1 MSDSDQPLESF
12 FLATAPYALRK
23 TKQREIFKAKQT
35 KRGRKAGPPSRKA
48 LQQPHEYVE
57 EPIITTDR
65 PEPNTQSNPS
75 YSTVPTATRVQNT
88 SNPCPKDSSEHH
100 EHEEILNKGH
110 YRPQCREIDDC
121 PTTTL
126 KSPPNSAENR
136 NSSTP
141 LTKIAPKVRTIER
154 EYSGEAVA
162 LATIPTACENATFST
177 ASNQATD
184 HSTRSTTTP
193 DLQPEISPSNQ
204 DEIQPNFGAKEA
216 PRGTELRR
224 QRSTSIQLRLTTNET
239 AFQPLSSSTTSLS
252 ASITSDFSHSAPI
265 PAQST
270 PISVQITSNRSTSA
284 LITSTISR
292 FCPLYDLPSFCASSL
307 SSFSSLAS
315 LPAQLFSTS
324 SSSSNILRAHSS
336 RRDLLGLGKA
346 PYKRM
351 TALTVTIAAG
361 LRRSGASLS
370 SRPVEEASS
379 RTDWRFIFSNWTSI
393 FSDTV
398 SDRLLNSLAVLF
410 TAFQLL

>member
-65 PEPNTQSNPS
+65 PEPITQSNPS

-100 EHEEILNKGH
+100 EHEEILNEGH

-126 KSPPNSAENR
+126 KSPPNSTENR

-154 EYSGEAVA
+154 ENSGEAVA

-204 DEIQPNFGAKEA
+204 DEIQPNFGTKEA
-216 PRGTELRR
+216 PRGTEFTTTEIHLDTTTTDHERDGFSTTIVINNLIISLDNIGFFALSTNTSLKYSNFRADHIQSIYFGTHYICYITILPFLRP
-224 QRSTSIQLRLTTNET
+224 SIPLRFLTIKLLF
-239 AFQPLSSSTTSLS
+239 ACFALSSTFL
-252 ASITSDFSHSAPI
+252 D
-265 PAQST
+265 
-270 PISVQITSNRSTSA
+270 
-284 LITSTISR
+284 
-292 FCPLYDLPSFCASSL
+292 
-307 SSFSSLAS
+307 
-315 LPAQLFSTS
+315 
-324 SSSSNILRAHSS
+324 
-336 RRDLLGLGKA
+336 
-346 PYKRM
+346 
-351 TALTVTIAAG
+351 
-361 LRRSGASLS
+361 
-370 SRPVEEASS
+370 
-379 RTDWRFIFSNWTSI
+379 
-393 FSDTV
+393 
-398 SDRLLNSLAVLF
+398 
-410 TAFQLL
+410 